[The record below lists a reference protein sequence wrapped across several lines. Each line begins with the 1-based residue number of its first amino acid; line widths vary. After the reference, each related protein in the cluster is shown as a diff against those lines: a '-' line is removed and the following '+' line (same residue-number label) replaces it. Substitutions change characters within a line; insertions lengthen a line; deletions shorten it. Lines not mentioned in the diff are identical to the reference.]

1 VTNAGQK
8 KLVFRG
14 GQLVRKNSPTIMIH
28 VRYTSSPGQER
39 LFFWPAFV
47 TRLLTPR
54 SRKSGYGLLL
64 GCRSPL
70 DAGHEKKNFFSC
82 FSSSKNRENIVWRSC
97 PASQSIGR
105 GRISRE
111 GALDHRESRERR
123 DKIFAA
129 KTVKRQNFQKKK
141 GSGKQFS
148 VGNFHFFGRGK
159 TNFFRDLQKW
169 LASDHPGAYTSMP
182 HPCFGAKD
190 VCYIQK
196 KVAKKKAFL
205 GQASLYRQYGYT
217 GGAGNNTHNTL
228 NTLSG
233 GPCIMCNTVFFVFV
247 LYLVSCIVQPCCQII
262 T

>member
-1 VTNAGQK
+1 MVGLFFLTSWPRRNTN
-8 KLVFRG
+8 
-14 GQLVRKNSPTIMIH
+14 
-28 VRYTSSPGQER
+28 
-39 LFFWPAFV
+39 FFWPAFV

-54 SRKSGYGLLL
+54 SRNSGYGLLL

-129 KTVKRQNFQKKK
+129 QTVKRQFFQKEI

-148 VGNFHFFGRGK
+148 LEIFIFLAAGKLTFFG
-159 TNFFRDLQKW
+159 
-169 LASDHPGAYTSMP
+169 
-182 HPCFGAKD
+182 
-190 VCYIQK
+190 
-196 KVAKKKAFL
+196 
-205 GQASLYRQYGYT
+205 
-217 GGAGNNTHNTL
+217 GG
-228 NTLSG
+228 
-233 GPCIMCNTVFFVFV
+233 V
-247 LYLVSCIVQPCCQII
+247 
-262 T
+262 